1 LESDESL
8 SLVWDNF
15 ADLSINFV
23 QVNKNVIIDYVAF
36 PNDVEKVSRKIY
48 AAIPK

>member
-1 LESDESL
+1 
-8 SLVWDNF
+8 
-15 ADLSINFV
+15 
-23 QVNKNVIIDYVAF
+23 VIIDYVAF